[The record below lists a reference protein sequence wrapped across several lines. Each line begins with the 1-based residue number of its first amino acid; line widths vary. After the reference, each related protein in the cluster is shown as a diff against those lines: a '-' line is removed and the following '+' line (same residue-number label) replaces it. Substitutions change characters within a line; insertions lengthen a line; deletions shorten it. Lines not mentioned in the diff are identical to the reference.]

1 MMTPAGEERAAADGS
16 VSALRACFGQA
27 LACRLEQHIGRL
39 SWDAQRL
46 ARHQRDQLR
55 ALLAAAVSRSPV
67 HARRLTGIYPA
78 RFELSQLAELPVMTK
93 EQMMA
98 SFDELVT
105 DRRLTRARAEQ
116 QLVAS
121 ADGPGLL
128 YDQYVC
134 LASGGSSG
142 LRGLFVQT
150 VGEYAEFAAS
160 VLRRA
165 VARVSAA
172 AGPPPGGLPVAIVA
186 AASPVHSS
194 GFAAAVARGYPV
206 RMIPVPAT
214 LPAGEIVRRLND
226 AQSPALLAHTSA
238 LMLLA
243 GEQRAG
249 RLRISPQSITAMS
262 ELLTDQDQNVV
273 RDAFGVPPINQFVST
288 EGLVGHSE
296 PGGAASLTEPSIRLP
311 YATAHP
317 VGARQRTAR
326 PPRPRRHHAGSWR

>member
-1 MMTPAGEERAAADGS
+1 MMTPTGEERAAAADS
-16 VSALRACFGQA
+16 SASALRACFGQA
-27 LACRLEQHIGRL
+27 LACRLDQHTGRL

-55 ALLAAAVSRSPV
+55 ALLAAAVSCSPF
-67 HARRLTGIYPA
+67 HARRLGGICPA

-105 DRRLTRARAEQ
+105 DRRLTRARAER

-134 LASGGSSG
+134 LASGGSWG

-165 VARVSAA
+165 MARASAA
-172 AGPPPGGLPVAIVA
+172 GVRSSRFRRSTRGCHTSSTRLRSRPLSANSKPPTLASRSRTRRHSRRLPSATPSY
-186 AASPVHSS
+186 ASTAPRSKREPIRCSS
-194 GFAAAVARGYPV
+194 
-206 RMIPVPAT
+206 
-214 LPAGEIVRRLND
+214 PAG
-226 AQSPALLAHTSA
+226 
-238 LMLLA
+238 
-243 GEQRAG
+243 
-249 RLRISPQSITAMS
+249 
-262 ELLTDQDQNVV
+262 
-273 RDAFGVPPINQFVST
+273 
-288 EGLVGHSE
+288 
-296 PGGAASLTEPSIRLP
+296 
-311 YATAHP
+311 
-317 VGARQRTAR
+317 
-326 PPRPRRHHAGSWR
+326 